1 MGRTA
6 AGVKGITLRGDDDSV
21 VSMDIIDEGVD
32 ILNVTEKGFGKRTP
46 ESEYRITNRGGK
58 GILTSKITDKTGQMV
73 SAKPVTGEEDI
84 MIITVS
90 GVLIRMPVSSISSTG
105 RNTQGVILIRIQENE
120 AVATVARI
128 DKEQEE
134 EIEDVSDDMLEEP
147 VVSETDNTEE
157 D

>member
-1 MGRTA
+1 
-6 AGVKGITLRGDDDSV
+6 
-21 VSMDIIDEGVD
+21 
-32 ILNVTEKGFGKRTP
+32 
-46 ESEYRITNRGGK
+46 
-58 GILTSKITDKTGQMV
+58 MV

-90 GVLIRMPVSSISSTG
+90 GVLIRMPVSSISTTG

-134 EIEDVSDDMLEEP
+134 EIEAVSDDMLEEP
-147 VVSETDNTEE
+147 VVSETDDTEE
-157 D
+157 V